1 MPSTK
6 QSSIDLNS
14 RMTPRTANLVLL
26 GFDIFALGCLF
37 LLYVEHSK
45 LISSIEGNTYSILF
59 DTGIYYLILATLFP
73 LIRLIQAYVYFS
85 KAKHYQKTV
94 CIALITW
101 LCFCLAFANL
111 LPRHIKSALN
121 KAGYSYCGDKPSSRL
136 SFGAYEK
143 YRKNCL

>member
-1 MPSTK
+1 
-6 QSSIDLNS
+6 
-14 RMTPRTANLVLL
+14 MTPRTANLILL

-45 LISSIEGNTYSILF
+45 LISSIEGNTQSIIL

-73 LIRLIQAYVYFS
+73 LIRLIQAYVYFTR
-85 KAKHYQKTV
+85 ARRYQKTV

-111 LPRHIKSALN
+111 LLRHIKSALN
-121 KAGYSYCGDKPSSRL
+121 ATGYSHCGDKPSNRL
-136 SFGAYEK
+136 SFGAYEE
-143 YRKNCL
+143 YRKN